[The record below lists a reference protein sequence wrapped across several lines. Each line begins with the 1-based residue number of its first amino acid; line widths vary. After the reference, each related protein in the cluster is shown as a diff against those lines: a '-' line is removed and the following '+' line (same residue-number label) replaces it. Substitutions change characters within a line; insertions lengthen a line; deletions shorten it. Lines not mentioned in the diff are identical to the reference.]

1 MTQQAETSTAQ
12 QTENANKFVF
22 TDHDGTTHVVF
33 YPQAPGPIR
42 SDPSKRGARLDYE
55 GVEGTL
61 TFLGQQIEN
70 QPGPLGS
77 LITVTLEG
85 SIDAGALTFSLALP
99 PINMAGKKKE
109 TFHTVAIKTK
119 SFGILIKEG
128 ARLLY
133 TVVPLRGVAEVVI
146 LPL

>member
-1 MTQQAETSTAQ
+1 M
-12 QTENANKFVF
+12 
-22 TDHDGTTHVVF
+22 
-33 YPQAPGPIR
+33 
-42 SDPSKRGARLDYE
+42 
-55 GVEGTL
+55 EGTL